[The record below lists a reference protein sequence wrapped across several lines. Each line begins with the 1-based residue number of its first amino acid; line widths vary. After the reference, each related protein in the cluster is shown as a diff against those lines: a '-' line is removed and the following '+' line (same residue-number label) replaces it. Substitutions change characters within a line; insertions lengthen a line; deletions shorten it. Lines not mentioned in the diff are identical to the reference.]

1 MSPFTVRRIGHLVL
15 RVVDPDR
22 SMTFYELVLG
32 LPRRQGAPRFGAGA
46 LARWGVLAAQRLA
59 PLANTVQAPRN
70 RAP

>member
-32 LPRRQGAPRFGAGA
+32 CHVVKERRDLGLVHLRAGA
-46 LARWGVLAAQRLA
+46 CWRRSA
-59 PLANTVQAPRN
+59 
-70 RAP
+70 